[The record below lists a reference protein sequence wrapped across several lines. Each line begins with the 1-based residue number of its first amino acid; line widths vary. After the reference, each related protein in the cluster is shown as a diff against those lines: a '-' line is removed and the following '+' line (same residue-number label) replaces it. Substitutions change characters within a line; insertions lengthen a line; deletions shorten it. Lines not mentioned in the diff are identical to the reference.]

1 MRRLPGEP
9 IAMGAVAIYGE
20 HPGYATTDVTVSD
33 LTITNTPPSAERNI
47 AVWTEDGGDVNRITL
62 RNIAVRQQTDVPVIY
77 SNAPRTTYTTTG
89 ITLNGAAFN
98 VA

>member
-33 LTITNTPPSAERNI
+33 LTITNTPPSAILRSGPRM
-47 AVWTEDGGDVNRITL
+47 AVM
-62 RNIAVRQQTDVPVIY
+62 
-77 SNAPRTTYTTTG
+77 
-89 ITLNGAAFN
+89 
-98 VA
+98 

>member
-1 MRRLPGEP
+1 M
-9 IAMGAVAIYGE
+9 
-20 HPGYATTDVTVSD
+20 
-33 LTITNTPPSAERNI
+33 
-47 AVWTEDGGDVNRITL
+47 NRITL